1 MEHLFYKEYQSEKL
15 PGGRELFTIVFK
27 GKDNKE
33 YIWAPKW
40 EDLSLCFIFAYS
52 TEAQNAGIVIKHTL
66 EKLDEDIKPFFEAVG
81 LIHDLKP
88 SDFFPKELEEKL
100 HKLIPDRSKLEEHES
115 KAEKKE

>member
-1 MEHLFYKEYQSEKL
+1 MESLFYKEYRKQELSD
-15 PGGRELFTIVFK
+15 GRELFTIVFK
-27 GKDNKE
+27 DKDNKE

-52 TEAQNAGIVIKHTL
+52 TEAQNAGVVIKNTL
-66 EKLDEDIKPFFEAVG
+66 QKLDEDIEPFFRAVE